1 MILLKLK
8 GMIKVGYEMD
18 LNTLLLWA
26 AMLFL
31 IIFAAVRL
39 AISPL
44 IEKKYII
51 DQESR
56 DLVKL
61 RDIDVLSDSE
71 LEEIIEFYQK
81 KNLKN
86 KDYEQY
92 QKYSSALKE
101 LKEIGYFSEE
111 KYSNKMDILNDYFKI
126 D

>member
-1 MILLKLK
+1 
-8 GMIKVGYEMD
+8 MD